1 MSNFN
6 DLNTPNRAMLEI
18 KRRKKAI
25 QRLSERKFLDAKR
38 LELIHKLKLSQ
49 EKLSEKL
56 KDYVT
61 YSNEINSLEQEVDK
75 NLKDLKH
82 YDKWVLYFFES

>member
-1 MSNFN
+1 MSNF
-6 DLNTPNRAMLEI
+6 DEPNRAILEI

>member
-61 YSNEINSLEQEVDK
+61 YSNEINGLEQEVDK